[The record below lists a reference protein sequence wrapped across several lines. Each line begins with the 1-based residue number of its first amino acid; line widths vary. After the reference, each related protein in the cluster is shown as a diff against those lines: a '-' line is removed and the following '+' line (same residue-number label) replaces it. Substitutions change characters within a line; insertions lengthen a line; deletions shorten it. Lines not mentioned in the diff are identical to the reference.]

1 MLLKCP
7 GLGQPPF
14 TLLSRAVPSACNPVP
29 PAVPLA
35 GYLCGG
41 AELTETCADLILT
54 VLLPLQPEVA
64 PCLADGSKVDA
75 CEMLAALARWA
86 AAAGGGAMPCR
97 RQQGGRMRD
106 AGRAG
111 QVGGR
116 VPGTC
121 AMVDDPP
128 FDAGGST
135 SVTAV
140 CNDPSDHPGVLPH
153 CNHRPRSPVAT
164 ARVPRAA
171 SGPSRLPSCSTA
183 CSARWESSGTGWS

>member
-86 AAAGGGAMPCR
+86 GGCLAHVPWWMIRRLTQGAA
-97 RQQGGRMRD
+97 
-106 AGRAG
+106 
-111 QVGGR
+111 
-116 VPGTC
+116 
-121 AMVDDPP
+121 
-128 FDAGGST
+128 
-135 SVTAV
+135 
-140 CNDPSDHPGVLPH
+140 L
-153 CNHRPRSPVAT
+153 
-164 ARVPRAA
+164 
-171 SGPSRLPSCSTA
+171 L
-183 CSARWESSGTGWS
+183 